1 MAQAMGYLLNQWDA
15 LGVYTT
21 QCFLSIDNN
30 AAARALKR
38 VVIGRKN
45 SLFAGNDPA
54 AQKAAKFY
62 SLIAGAECHGID
74 PHQLSREYWRRSTS
88 GRVRSSRSFCP
99 MSGRPMRC
107 TSRNA
112 N

>member
-54 AQKAAKFY
+54 AQ
-62 SLIAGAECHGID
+62 
-74 PHQLSREYWRRSTS
+74 RRRSS
-88 GRVRSSRSFCP
+88 IHSSPVPSVTASIRIS
-99 MSGRPMRC
+99 SHENTGEDQHQ
-107 TSRNA
+107 A
-112 N
+112 G